1 MLRLQ
6 TLVLPSAPGSPASED
21 GQIVGLF
28 AGQAEAA
35 VRLAYHLT
43 RDREAALDLSQEA
56 YVKAIEA
63 LHTLHDPAR
72 AAFWFK
78 SIVVNLCRDWIRR
91 QALERKTLRIA
102 GELRGERE
110 PAEQP
115 AESSDDKEC
124 VRRLMMELPLE
135 LREVLLLVA
144 VEGLAQ
150 KDAAG
155 VLNVP
160 EGTLRWR
167 LHEARK
173 LLKERFERIRGE
185 S

>member
-1 MLRLQ
+1 VLKLQ
-6 TLVLPSAPGSPASED
+6 TLTFPSAPGSPASED

-56 YVKAIEA
+56 FVKAIEA
-63 LHTLHDPAR
+63 LHTLEDPAR

-78 SIVVNLCRDWIRR
+78 RIVVNLCRDWIRHR
-91 QALERKTLRIA
+91 EVERKALRMASEARAEEEI
-102 GELRGERE
+102 
-110 PAEQP
+110 PAQHL
-115 AESSDDKEC
+115 ESDEDKER
-124 VRRLMMELPLE
+124 VRRLLMELPLE

-144 VEGLAQ
+144 VEGLSP

-155 VLNVP
+155 VLSVP

-173 LLKERFERIRGE
+173 LLKERFERIRGGP
-185 S
+185 